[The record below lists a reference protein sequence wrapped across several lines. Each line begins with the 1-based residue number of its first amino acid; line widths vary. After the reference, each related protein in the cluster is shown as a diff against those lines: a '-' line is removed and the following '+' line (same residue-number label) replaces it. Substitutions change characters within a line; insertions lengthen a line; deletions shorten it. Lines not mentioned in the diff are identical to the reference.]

1 VSCPILR
8 PYFETRI
15 GTRQYAKGDSAKS
28 ILLSYVCEGAELALC
43 PGDDRS
49 SEFSSHRFTAPAS
62 IIAIRIAVR
71 G

>member
-1 VSCPILR
+1 MPKVIVR
-8 PYFETRI
+8 RAYYF
-15 GTRQYAKGDSAKS
+15 
-28 ILLSYVCEGAELALC
+28 SYVCEGAELALC